1 MKFAKYILAI
11 GIVGLAMTSCE
22 DWLDEN
28 PKYTL
33 DNSVI
38 FENQEYAKQEET
50 EINRRKAALE
60 QELKND
66 QGHYEELR
74 LQLQRERQRITRYLL
89 PNRYTLDG
97 DVQIYPLAVEIVLP
111 RKGAEK

>member
-1 MKFAKYILAI
+1 MSSLIREKTIASKRKEL
-11 GIVGLAMTSCE
+11 
-22 DWLDEN
+22 EN
-28 PKYTL
+28 LERRLQELPSL
-33 DNSVI
+33 L
-38 FENQEYAKQEET
+38 FQEYAKQEET
-50 EINRRKAALE
+50 EINRRKTALE

-74 LQLQRERQRITRYLL
+74 LQLQRERQRITKYLL

-111 RKGAEK
+111 RKGVEK